1 MEKVKLNQY
10 IAQATGMSRREAS
23 EEIKAGKIKINGR
36 KALFWEEIDPKEDSI
51 LYQGKKITLPEHTT
65 TIILNKP
72 VGYVTTRDDE
82 FGRDIVMDLL
92 PENLQYLKP
101 VGRLDADSEG
111 LLILTDDGDKI
122 YEWTHPKFEHEKE
135 YVLTLKKPI
144 TEELL
149 QKFIK
154 GVKLQEGIAVA
165 DYVEPIWKSHSG
177 SMSPNFARKLVKNSS
192 KYPDI
197 PQKFFTSS
205 RTKFEN
211 ISSKAD
217 SQTGSEKISTKELN
231 IVIHQ
236 GWKRQLRRMA
246 EKCGNEVTKLKR
258 IRMGDITL
266 DDLPSGEWKKV
277 DL

>member
-10 IAQATGMSRREAS
+10 IAQATGISRREAS

-165 DYVEPIWKSHSG
+165 DYVE
-177 SMSPNFARKLVKNSS
+177 
-192 KYPDI
+192 
-197 PQKFFTSS
+197 
-205 RTKFEN
+205 
-211 ISSKAD
+211 
-217 SQTGSEKISTKELN
+217 KISTKELN

-258 IRMGDITL
+258 IRMGDVTL
-266 DDLPSGEWKKV
+266 DDLPVGEWRKV